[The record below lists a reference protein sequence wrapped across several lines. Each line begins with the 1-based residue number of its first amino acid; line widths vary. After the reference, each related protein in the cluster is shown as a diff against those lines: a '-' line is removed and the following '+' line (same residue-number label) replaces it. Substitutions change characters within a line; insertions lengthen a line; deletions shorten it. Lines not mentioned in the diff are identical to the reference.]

1 MASAVVPDRP
11 KPLLRG
17 VSHEIAVVFALA
29 GSVVLATRAP
39 SLLATVA
46 AAVYGTTL
54 VVLFLV
60 SAVYHR
66 VTWAPPARALMRKV
80 DHAAIFLLI
89 AGSYTPFCLVL
100 GGTQGAVMLAA
111 IWAGAGIGI
120 LQSMFWISAPKA
132 FVAALC
138 VALGWIAVVVARELA
153 VALGAGG
160 VALLFAGGLLY
171 SAGAAVYALRRPDPA
186 PTIFG
191 YHEIFHAFVIAAA
204 ACHFVVVAR
213 AVSALR

>member
-29 GSVVLATRAP
+29 GAVVLATRAP
-39 SLLATVA
+39 SVLATVA

-66 VTWAPPARALMRKV
+66 VTWSPPARALMRRV

-138 VALGWIAVVVARELA
+138 VAQGWIAVVVARELA